1 MNYNVKLSD
10 EVREALA
17 LGRPVIA
24 LESTIIAHGMP
35 YPQNVKTALACERL
49 ARTHGAVPA
58 TIAIIGG
65 QLCAGLTEEQ
75 IEYLGREGRN
85 VAKVSRRD
93 IPYIMAKGADGA
105 TTVAATMFIA
115 SLAGIKVF
123 ATGGIGGVHRGA
135 ETTMDISADLTELGR
150 TPVAVVCAGAKSVLD
165 IGFRTNK
172 MPAFYTRDSGYNTPC
187 RCDSVEELSDMVGA
201 MANIPMRSGMVIVNP
216 IPKEFEADE
225 DMIDRATTKALRE
238 AEKNGITGRDVTPF
252 LLARIAE
259 LTEGASLKANIALVY
274 NNVRLAASVA
284 AGVIQPD

>member
-1 MNYNVKLSD
+1 MVIKMNYNVKLSD

-123 ATGGIGGVHRGA
+123 ATAASRRASRRGNNHGYFRRPLRSLEERLLQSFA
-135 ETTMDISADLTELGR
+135 
-150 TPVAVVCAGAKSVLD
+150 AGAKSVLD
-165 IGFRTNK
+165 IGLTLEYLETHGCAR
-172 MPAFYTRDSGYNTPC
+172 C
-187 RCDSVEELSDMVGA
+187 RLPHEQ
-201 MANIPMRSGMVIVNP
+201 N
-216 IPKEFEADE
+216 
-225 DMIDRATTKALRE
+225 
-238 AEKNGITGRDVTPF
+238 
-252 LLARIAE
+252 ARILHA
-259 LTEGASLKANIALVY
+259 GQ
-274 NNVRLAASVA
+274 RL
-284 AGVIQPD
+284 

>member
-1 MNYNVKLSD
+1 MVIKMNYNVKLSD

-93 IPYIMAKGADGA
+93 IPYIMVKGADGA

-135 ETTMDISADLTELGR
+135 ETTMDISADLDR
-150 TPVAVVCAGAKSVLD
+150 KSV
-165 IGFRTNK
+165 
-172 MPAFYTRDSGYNTPC
+172 
-187 RCDSVEELSDMVGA
+187 V
-201 MANIPMRSGMVIVNP
+201 
-216 IPKEFEADE
+216 
-225 DMIDRATTKALRE
+225 
-238 AEKNGITGRDVTPF
+238 
-252 LLARIAE
+252 
-259 LTEGASLKANIALVY
+259 
-274 NNVRLAASVA
+274 
-284 AGVIQPD
+284 

>member
-35 YPQNVKTALACERL
+35 YPRTSKRALGVRRL

-105 TTVAATMFIA
+105 TTVAATNVHCKPC
-115 SLAGIKVF
+115 GIKVF

-135 ETTMDISADLTELGR
+135 ETTMDISAEPCGAWKNACCSRLRGGKE
-150 TPVAVVCAGAKSVLD
+150 CA
-165 IGFRTNK
+165 
-172 MPAFYTRDSGYNTPC
+172 
-187 RCDSVEELSDMVGA
+187 
-201 MANIPMRSGMVIVNP
+201 
-216 IPKEFEADE
+216 
-225 DMIDRATTKALRE
+225 
-238 AEKNGITGRDVTPF
+238 
-252 LLARIAE
+252 
-259 LTEGASLKANIALVY
+259 
-274 NNVRLAASVA
+274 
-284 AGVIQPD
+284 

>member
-49 ARTHGAVPA
+49 ARAHGAVPA

-93 IPYIMAKGADGA
+93 SP
-105 TTVAATMFIA
+105 
-115 SLAGIKVF
+115 
-123 ATGGIGGVHRGA
+123 
-135 ETTMDISADLTELGR
+135 
-150 TPVAVVCAGAKSVLD
+150 
-165 IGFRTNK
+165 
-172 MPAFYTRDSGYNTPC
+172 
-187 RCDSVEELSDMVGA
+187 
-201 MANIPMRSGMVIVNP
+201 
-216 IPKEFEADE
+216 
-225 DMIDRATTKALRE
+225 
-238 AEKNGITGRDVTPF
+238 
-252 LLARIAE
+252 
-259 LTEGASLKANIALVY
+259 
-274 NNVRLAASVA
+274 
-284 AGVIQPD
+284 